1 MKLEVIRMDYKL
13 FSERLKKARAD
24 KGWSQIK
31 LADAVGVR
39 QNTISGYENSAGEKG
54 NSPKL
59 DVAARIAE
67 CLDVSLDWLVGMDKE
82 SNESEMTGTDFLKY
96 LIELLKKPKA
106 VLTQKQHDD
115 VFFEYYTDAVTLG
128 DAFDCSTANN
138 IGFSLDVNGLD
149 AHKLY
154 ERLNESLTISSKLEN
169 CGVPDETISAVVN
182 DMEKKMVQ
190 EYGKLFDIDKIP
202 F

>member
-1 MKLEVIRMDYKL
+1 MDYKL

-67 CLDVSLDWLVGMDKE
+67 CLDVSLDWLVGMDK
-82 SNESEMTGTDFLKY
+82 
-96 LIELLKKPKA
+96 
-106 VLTQKQHDD
+106 
-115 VFFEYYTDAVTLG
+115 
-128 DAFDCSTANN
+128 
-138 IGFSLDVNGLD
+138 
-149 AHKLY
+149 
-154 ERLNESLTISSKLEN
+154 
-169 CGVPDETISAVVN
+169 
-182 DMEKKMVQ
+182 
-190 EYGKLFDIDKIP
+190 
-202 F
+202 

>member
-82 SNESEMTGTDFLKY
+82 NNESEMTGTVFLKY

-115 VFFEYYTDAVTLG
+115 SFFDYYTDALTLG
-128 DAFDCSTANN
+128 DAFDYSTTNS
-138 IGFSLDVNGLD
+138 IGFSLDV
-149 AHKLY
+149 
-154 ERLNESLTISSKLEN
+154 NESLTISSKLEK
-169 CGVPDETISAVVN
+169 CGVPNETISAVVN
-182 DMEKKMVQ
+182 DMENKMVQ